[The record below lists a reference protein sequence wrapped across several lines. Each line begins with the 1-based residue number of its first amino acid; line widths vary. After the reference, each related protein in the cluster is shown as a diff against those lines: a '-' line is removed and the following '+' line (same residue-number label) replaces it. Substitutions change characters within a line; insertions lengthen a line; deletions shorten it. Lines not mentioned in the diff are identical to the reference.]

1 MSRIIVLSILGWV
14 FFCQSA
20 WSQLSIDRCKEMAK
34 ANYPIVKQ
42 YDLLSL
48 SEHYDLENAAKGNLP
63 QVSISGKA
71 SYQSDVTS
79 IPVSLPGISINGLP
93 KDQYQVVAEVSQNLW
108 DGGKIGSQRN
118 QTKAQAEVS
127 RQQVDVNM
135 YQLDDRVN
143 RLFFGILLQDEQLR
157 QNALLQED
165 LERNRKQITSY
176 MKNGIAN
183 EADLDAVNV
192 QLLTTR
198 QQRTK
203 IEANRKAYLS
213 MLSLLTGEKIP
224 ENVRLVKPGMPLVE
238 EDITR
243 PELNWYDARIKQIDT
258 NERALKTAYMPRL
271 SIFAQ
276 GGIGRP
282 GLNILDDGFKPFYI
296 VGARLT
302 WNMGSL
308 YTLGNDRKKMEA
320 GRQSIVSERDAFLL
334 NTRIQVAEQDEAV
347 KALRRQMED
356 DDEIISLRTSVRKS
370 AEAKVAGGTLSVM
383 EMLRE
388 LTNENRARQTKAE
401 HELQLLMCVYQK
413 QYLTNS
419 KMK

>member
-1 MSRIIVLSILGWV
+1 MTRIIVLSIFGWACL
-14 FFCQSA
+14 CQSA

-34 ANYPIVKQ
+34 ANYPLVKQ
-42 YDLLSL
+42 YGLLSL

-79 IPVSLPGISINGLP
+79 VPVSLPGISISGLP
-93 KDQYQVVAEVSQNLW
+93 KDQYQVVAEVSQNIW
-108 DGGKIGSQRN
+108 DGGKINSQRN
-118 QTKAQAEVS
+118 QTKAQAEVN
-127 RQQVDVNM
+127 RKQLDVNM

-143 RLFFGILLQDEQLR
+143 QLFFGILLQDEQLK

-165 LERNRKQITSY
+165 LERNRKQIASY

-192 QLLTTR
+192 QQLTTR
-198 QQRTK
+198 QQRTT
-203 IEANRKAYLS
+203 IEANRKAYLG
-213 MLSLLTGEKIP
+213 MLSLLTGENLS
-224 ENVRLVKPGMPLVE
+224 ENVRLVKPEMPLTE
-238 EDITR
+238 EDINR
-243 PELNWYDARIKQIDT
+243 PELNWYDARIKQIDV
-258 NERALKTAYMPRL
+258 NERALKTAYMPRF

-276 GGIGRP
+276 GGVGRP
-282 GLNILDDGFKPFYI
+282 GLNILDDSFKPYYI

-302 WNMGSL
+302 WNLGSL
-308 YTLGNDRKKMEA
+308 YTLGNERKRMEV
-320 GRQSIVSERDAFLL
+320 GRQSIVSERAVFLL

-388 LTNENRARQTKAE
+388 LNNENLARQAKAE

-413 QYLTNS
+413 RYLTNS
-419 KMK
+419 QTK